1 MPNRLLKES
10 ICTSDSIDC
19 LSWFEEVLFYRLIV
33 NCDDY
38 GRFDGR
44 AAIIKNRLF
53 PLKENLTASS
63 VEKAISQLANAG
75 LVTLYMF
82 EGKPYLYLPTWAEH
96 QNVRAKKSKYP
107 APDESMNTS
116 ANICMQMNSDA
127 CNSSRNPIQSNPIR
141 NPNPTREA
149 EDARARE
156 DASSADDDPDLSETV
171 SAFQDAFGDLLSRS
185 AMQEIVYT
193 WFPHFGKSVLLY
205 ALDVS
210 KDNGKL
216 SWAYIRAVL
225 MRWKQDG
232 LTTVAE
238 IQSEAQAREKSKNVA
253 GGKETVTGKMRS
265 LGSLKAE
272 DFAKFDALDISKI

>member
-10 ICTSDSIDC
+10 ICTSDSIDG

-75 LVTLYMF
+75 LVTLYVF

-107 APDESMNTS
+107 APDSNVNTS
-116 ANICMQMNSDA
+116 ENICMQMYSDD

-149 EDARARE
+149 EDVRARK
-156 DASSADDDPDLSETV
+156 DASAATDDPELSETICTYK
-171 SAFQDAFGDLLSRS
+171 DAFGEYLSYS
-185 AMQEIVYT
+185 AMQEIAHT
-193 WFPHFGKSVLLY
+193 WFKYFGKSVMLY
-205 ALDVS
+205 ALDVA

-238 IQSEAQAREKSKNVA
+238 IQADAEAREKAKN
-253 GGKETVTGKMRS
+253 GGVRRADSGAISENGVSERLS
-265 LGSLKAE
+265 LNYTRL
-272 DFAKFDALDISKI
+272 

>member
-53 PLKENLTASS
+53 PLKENLTAAS

-75 LVTLYMF
+75 LVTLYVF

-107 APDESMNTS
+107 APDESMNTF

-156 DASSADDDPDLSETV
+156 DASSAADNDPELSETICTYK
-171 SAFQDAFGDLLSRS
+171 DAFGEYLSYS
-185 AMQEIVYT
+185 AMQEIAHT
-193 WFPHFGKSVLLY
+193 WFPNFGKSVLLY
-205 ALDVS
+205 ALDVA

-225 MRWKQDG
+225 ARWKQDG
-232 LTTVAE
+232 LTSIAE
-238 IQSEAQAREKSKNVA
+238 IQADAEAREKAKN
-253 GGKETVTGKMRS
+253 GGARRADSGAIFENGVSERY
-265 LGSLKAE
+265 
-272 DFAKFDALDISKI
+272 ALDYTRL

>member
-1 MPNRLLKES
+1 MTAVPNRLLKES
-10 ICTSDSIDC
+10 ICTSDSIDG

-53 PLKENLTASS
+53 PLKENLTAAS

-75 LVTLYMF
+75 LVTLYVF

-107 APDESMNTS
+107 APDCNVNTS
-116 ANICMQMNSDA
+116 ANTCMQMISDD

-149 EDARARE
+149 ENARARE
-156 DASSADDDPDLSETV
+156 DSSSAADSELSETICTYK
-171 SAFQDAFGDLLSRS
+171 DAFGEYLSYS
-185 AMQEIVYT
+185 AMQEIAHT
-193 WFPHFGKSVLLY
+193 WFKHFGKSVLLY
-205 ALDVS
+205 ALDVA

-232 LTTVAE
+232 LTSIAE
-238 IQSEAQAREKSKNVA
+238 IQADAEAREKAKNGGAKRADSGGLSQDSVSKWSN
-253 GGKETVTGKMRS
+253 
-265 LGSLKAE
+265 
-272 DFAKFDALDISKI
+272 LDIIQFE

>member
-53 PLKENLTASS
+53 PLKENLTAAS

-75 LVTLYMF
+75 LVTLYVF

-107 APDESMNTS
+107 SPECNLKSSEYICNQMY
-116 ANICMQMNSDA
+116 ANV
-127 CNSSRNPIQSNPIR
+127 PVIQSNPIQYVIR
-141 NPNPTREA
+141 IRILLEKRKTRK
-149 EDARARE
+149 R
-156 DASSADDDPDLSETV
+156 V
-171 SAFQDAFGDLLSRS
+171 
-185 AMQEIVYT
+185 M
-193 WFPHFGKSVLLY
+193 VLLLLLIRNSRKRY
-205 ALDVS
+205 APTKTPSV
-210 KDNGKL
+210 N
-216 SWAYIRAVL
+216 I
-225 MRWKQDG
+225 
-232 LTTVAE
+232 
-238 IQSEAQAREKSKNVA
+238 
-253 GGKETVTGKMRS
+253 
-265 LGSLKAE
+265 
-272 DFAKFDALDISKI
+272 